1 MKNRK
6 LIVIPIMILVA
17 AAAMWM
23 LNKDYQQIDMP
34 IRMLIAAGAALL
46 SGVLSYF
53 LFKPEKDG
61 NEKV

>member
-6 LIVIPIMILVA
+6 LIVIPIMVLVA

-23 LNKDYQQIDMP
+23 LSKDYQQIDLS

-46 SGVLSYF
+46 SGVISYF
-53 LFKPEKDG
+53 LFKPEKDE
-61 NEKV
+61 N

>member
-23 LNKDYQQIDMP
+23 LNKDYQQIDMS

-46 SGVLSYF
+46 SGAISYF
-53 LFKPEKDG
+53 LFKPEKEE
-61 NEKV
+61 N